1 MLDLACCLLLVI
13 ARFLSGK
20 LKEKSLQ
27 EFSTKSIPFRSTAV
41 WCFLASIPMF
51 FVSIVTKLMCTLPDH
66 LKVSVP
72 VVAGAFSFITLSLM
86 TMILYLWDR
95 ELTKMIFTLLFF
107 GPLLLLCYGASEF
120 CNRCC
125 AFGCCNTPR
134 ALPAEGKTIERPG
147 GSQSQLQTHQPVSVT
162 EDRLPA
168 ILI

>member
-1 MLDLACCLLLVI
+1 
-13 ARFLSGK
+13 
-20 LKEKSLQ
+20 
-27 EFSTKSIPFRSTAV
+27 
-41 WCFLASIPMF
+41 
-51 FVSIVTKLMCTLPDH
+51 MCTLPDH

-134 ALPAEGKTIERPG
+134 ALPAEGKTIERPA